1 MGFGNEKMSGKIMG
15 LFWNAFPKSLEIL
28 GSAIIPKENGK

>member
-1 MGFGNEKMSGKIMG
+1 MGFGNEKRSGKNMG
-15 LFWNAFPKSLEIL
+15 LFWNAVPKSLEIL